1 MSIIIDKNGEIAI
14 KFDNPF
20 LYVAFMQQLYKRK
33 N

>member
-1 MSIIIDKNGEIAI
+1 MSIVIDKDGEIYI

-33 N
+33 S